1 MIIMHIGLGPMKA
14 IGVQST
20 RSTAKMPSNYLT
32 AAAAAERLKVS
43 KQTVYLYIKHGFLTA
58 RKHRGTRWQVS
69 AEDVERM
76 ARGEIDVSGIYK
88 GWRKAK

>member
-1 MIIMHIGLGPMKA
+1 
-14 IGVQST
+14 
-20 RSTAKMPSNYLT
+20 MPNYLT
-32 AAAAAERLKVS
+32 APAAAERLGVS

-58 RKHRGTRWQVS
+58 HKPRGTRWMVS

-88 GWRKAK
+88 DWRKER